1 VPTLPLPAPA
11 PQVWY
16 KAAARR
22 ASSWGPDHLVLAL
35 QALAALGAAPVSG
48 RFTNA
53 LLPRL
58 RELLP
63 ELAPEELAG
72 ALWALASLRVRP
84 EAGWMAD
91 FMAGGPAGR
100 RAGGPA
106 GRCRCRCRC
115 CCCCCRRARCAGP
128 APCLGRTARGAQ
140 ARAGGTDGL

>member
-1 VPTLPLPAPA
+1 M
-11 PQVWY
+11 
-16 KAAARR
+16 
-22 ASSWGPDHLVLAL
+22 LAL

-84 EAGWMAD
+84 EAGWMGD
-91 FMAGGPAGR
+91 FMAGGRLGLPPGGWGLR
-100 RAGGPA
+100 PPPGPA
-106 GRCRCRCRC
+106 AWARDD
-115 CCCCCRRARCAGP
+115 CCRV
-128 APCLGRTARGAQ
+128 LTA
-140 ARAGGTDGL
+140 